1 MALEDA
7 VCLDAV
13 LRKEQNLAGAFARL
27 ETLRARRTA
36 QAQLTSRRMG
46 EEVYHPAGGKPWR
59 ATRCCPGCPSGT
71 CSKVDWL
78 YAHEAVPVT

>member
-46 EEVYHPAGGKPWR
+46 EEVYHPAGGKP
-59 ATRCCPGCPSGT
+59 
-71 CSKVDWL
+71 
-78 YAHEAVPVT
+78 